1 MTPLHFIFTPS
12 PTSLGA
18 VLDSEDAED
27 LALLRKEEALVA
39 ESPMEL
45 AGMLSL
51 QHLYL
56 TLSGE
61 GVAVQAVKDAHGNGA
76 VEGANIGASLIG
88 PIEFKRHSL

>member
-1 MTPLHFIFTPS
+1 M
-12 PTSLGA
+12 
-18 VLDSEDAED
+18 
-27 LALLRKEEALVA
+27 LA
-39 ESPMEL
+39 
-45 AGMLSL
+45 L

>member
-1 MTPLHFIFTPS
+1 M
-12 PTSLGA
+12 
-18 VLDSEDAED
+18 LDSENTKD
-27 LALLRKEEALVA
+27 LALLRKQEPVVA
-39 ESPMEL
+39 EPQTEL
-45 AGMLSL
+45 AGMLAL